1 MRLLRNIVI
10 TWLGL
15 VATAVGSAL
24 VARRIVPAFGDETTN
39 EFSVVATLSGQAFES
54 NASNLRE
61 GRVLALF
68 GGVELDLVGATIAH
82 GATIVLRAVFG
93 GIDVIVPPRWRV
105 EVISNEVFGAIGNGS
120 NPDEQADDAP
130 LLLID
135 ATAVLGGIEI
145 HVEEVT

>member
-24 VARRIVPAFGDETTN
+24 VARRVVPAFGDETTN
-39 EFSVVATLSGQAFES
+39 EFSVVAALSGETFES
-54 NASNLRE
+54 NAQSLRE

-68 GGVELDLVGATIAH
+68 GGVELDLVGATIADS
-82 GATIVLRAVFG
+82 ATIVLRTVFG
-93 GIDVIVPPRWRV
+93 GIDVIVPPQWRV
-105 EVISNEVFGAIGNGS
+105 EVITNEMIGGIGNRTD
-120 NPDEQADDAP
+120 PDGPDDDAP

-145 HVEEVT
+145 HVEEVA